1 MSVPHVTRA
10 PTPAVALSSLAPA
23 STRLRVGLS
32 AEDGAI
38 LAPRVASL
46 AADRTRS
53 IDERA
58 AWLALGAQLL
68 RQLRSAQ

>member
-1 MSVPHVTRA
+1 MSGPTVARFLTVTLTREDA
-10 PTPAVALSSLAPA
+10 ANLAPQ
-23 STRLRVGLS
+23 
-32 AEDGAI
+32 
-38 LAPRVASL
+38 VASL

-68 RQLRSAQ
+68 RQLRGLR

>member
-1 MSVPHVTRA
+1 MDVPYVTRA
-10 PTPAVALSSLAPA
+10 LTPPVALSGLAPA
-23 STRLRVGLS
+23 STGLRVVLS
-32 AEDGAI
+32 PEDGAI
-38 LAPRVASL
+38 LAPQVASL

-68 RQLRSAQ
+68 RQLRGLR

>member
-10 PTPAVALSSLAPA
+10 LTLPVAPSGLAPA
-23 STRLRVGLS
+23 STRLRVVLS
-32 AEDGAI
+32 AEDVAI
-38 LAPRVASL
+38 LAPEVASL
-46 AADRTRS
+46 DADRSRS

-68 RQLRSAQ
+68 RQLRSLR

>member
-10 PTPAVALSSLAPA
+10 PTPPASPA